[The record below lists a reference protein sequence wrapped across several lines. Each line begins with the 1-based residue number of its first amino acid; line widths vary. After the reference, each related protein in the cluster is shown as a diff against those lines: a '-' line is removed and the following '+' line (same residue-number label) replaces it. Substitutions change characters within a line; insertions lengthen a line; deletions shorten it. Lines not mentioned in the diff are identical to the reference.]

1 MFSALNSRSRM
12 FRESRIKK
20 LNFTCHFI
28 ACGLLLLPSE
38 LLDVIRCKIA
48 NSSMKFKFIHKIS
61 VIRETFLVYFNLP
74 HGPNR
79 TPCDMLIQP
88 CVTYSRMLL
97 IAGYYLQSYITY
109 SQDWCH
115 LWPGVTYNL
124 VVYRT
129 LTGCEPQDIQ
139 NDTIS
144 LELDAN

>member
-28 ACGLLLLPSE
+28 ACGLILLPSE

-61 VIRETFLVYFNLP
+61 IIRETFLVSFNLP
-74 HGPNR
+74 QGPNR
-79 TPCDMLIQP
+79 TPCDMLILP

-97 IAGYYLQSYITY
+97 IAISNIRIAY
-109 SQDWCH
+109 SH
-115 LWPGVTYNL
+115 VLLVARTGVTYGQVL
-124 VVYRT
+124 LITWWYI
-129 LTGCEPQDIQ
+129 GH
-139 NDTIS
+139 
-144 LELDAN
+144 